1 MTATEPNPTAEHTDA
16 VARAMRQ
23 DPKSGGRNMS
33 DVAREVYAERLLTS
47 TDPAVHAAMLAALV
61 RAGVLTE
68 DRERLVRACGCIA
81 NEEPA
86 GGPVSA
92 PEVGDRV
99 RVIAGQWTGW
109 EGVVTAD
116 LISGYGLVVQLA
128 SPAHP
133 GRIYT
138 STLRRDEVEVIEP

>member
-1 MTATEPNPTAEHTDA
+1 MTAPEPTPTAEHIDA

-47 TDPAVHAAMLAALV
+47 TDPAVHSALLDALV

-86 GGPVSA
+86 ACCDP
-92 PEVGDRV
+92 
-99 RVIAGQWTGW
+99 
-109 EGVVTAD
+109 
-116 LISGYGLVVQLA
+116 LA
-128 SPAHP
+128 SPHWE
-133 GRIYT
+133 
-138 STLRRDEVEVIEP
+138 RRLVTPWEVAP